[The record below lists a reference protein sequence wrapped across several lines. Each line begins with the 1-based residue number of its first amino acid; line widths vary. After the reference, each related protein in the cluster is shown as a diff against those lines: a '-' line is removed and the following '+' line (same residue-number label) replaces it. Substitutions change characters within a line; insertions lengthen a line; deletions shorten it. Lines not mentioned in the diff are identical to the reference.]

1 MSNSSNQQ
9 NLILGI
15 FFVTALSILAFFT
28 LFLTDT
34 VTLFSSPIQMTVYFP
49 DGNLLKEGDPV
60 QVLGA
65 RYGRVAEIET
75 DPTVERRKAI
85 RVVLNLTHE
94 IQLTKGATISIRESS
109 LLGGR
114 HVEIDPGQYGA
125 EALPS
130 EGGAY
135 YGVVYKNPI
144 ASLGEIGAILDENR
158 DSLKNTI
165 ENVEAI
171 TASVRNGTGLL
182 GKVISDE
189 TLAADAQRFVA
200 DMADASAAMRDG
212 KGVLGAL
219 IYDEELKKSLTA
231 TFDRLEKIGA
241 DLENQ
246 KGLLGSLIYDGA
258 LRDRVVGGIDS
269 FVEFGKRLN
278 TSEGALGLLMNDKAT
293 RDQIQSLIANLSQ
306 ASEDVKSI
314 MAEVSEGKGSLGKL
328 LKSDEL
334 FDEAAKAI
342 NLLTRS
348 LEDYR
353 EAAPVTTFSTV
364 LFGAF

>member
-34 VTLFSSPIQMTVYFP
+34 VTLFKDPILMTVYFP

-65 RYGRVAEIET
+65 RFGRVKEIET

-85 RVVLNLTHE
+85 RVVLNLTRE
-94 IQLTKGATISIRESS
+94 IQLTQGATISIRESS

-114 HVEIDPGQYGA
+114 HVEIDPGEHGTAPLAA
-125 EALPS
+125 E
-130 EGGAY
+130 EGAY

-144 ASLGEIGAILDENR
+144 ASLGQIGAVVEENR
-158 DSLKNTI
+158 ESLRNTM

-171 TASVRNGTGLL
+171 TASLRDGTGLL
-182 GKVISDE
+182 GMAISDE
-189 TLAADAQRFVA
+189 EVRTEAKQIVTDL
-200 DMADASAAMRDG
+200 ADASAAMREG
-212 KGVLGAL
+212 KGVLGAM
-219 IYDEELKKSLTA
+219 IYDEELKKSLTS
-231 TFDRLEKIGA
+231 TFDRLERIGA

-246 KGLLGSLIYDGA
+246 KGLLGSLIYDSS

-269 FVEFGKRLN
+269 IVDFSKRLN
-278 TSEGALGLLMNDKAT
+278 TTEGALGLLMNDKAT
-293 RDQIQSLIANLSQ
+293 RDQVQSMIADVSQ
-306 ASEDVKSI
+306 ASADIKAVMADVS
-314 MAEVSEGKGSLGKL
+314 AGKGSLGKL

-334 FDEAAKAI
+334 FDEATKAVQ
-342 NLLTRS
+342 LLTRS